1 MTLFRPAAAALL
13 LALLLI
19 GCSDRRGSRDLR
31 EAYRTSL
38 PAAGSEV
45 RPGAGDASAGDP
57 DAPGGAGAPEA
68 AADTLPGTAF
78 EGTAGIIRQQHQV
91 RGAVIVE
98 AARTAS
104 HGGFDRVVLEFR
116 GNEIPSYHLEYVDRP
131 VRDCGSGDAIPVP
144 GDGWLMV
151 RLQPARGHT
160 DDYEP
165 TITRAERRR
174 QLDHPNLKGLVVSCD
189 FEAVME
195 WVLGV
200 GSPNRY
206 RVMELRDPARL
217 VVDVLH

>member
-1 MTLFRPAAAALL
+1 MSLIRPAAAALL
-13 LALLLI
+13 IVALLAAC
-19 GCSDRRGSRDLR
+19 GDRRGSRDLR

-38 PAAGSEV
+38 PAVSPTAQE
-45 RPGAGDASAGDP
+45 PASAGE
-57 DAPGGAGAPEA
+57 PGDTPGSGGAAGAP
-68 AADTLPGTAF
+68 ADTLDTRAF
-78 EGTAGIIRQQHQV
+78 EGTAGVVRQEHRV
-91 RGAVIVE
+91 RGSVIME

-104 HGGFDRVVLEFR
+104 HTGFDRVVFEFR
-116 GNEIPSYHLEYVDRP
+116 GNEIPGYHLEYVDRP
-131 VRDCGSGDAIPVP
+131 IRDCGSGDPIPVP

-151 RLQPARGHT
+151 RMEPARGHT
-160 DDYEP
+160 DDYQA
-165 TITRAERRR
+165 TISRAERRR
-174 QLDHPNLKGLVVSCD
+174 ELDHPNLKGLVSTCD